1 MCRDELRNHLKHYY
15 NLPEIR
21 MRSSGACL
29 NSCARSVNDVIGS
42 HAFEITCRQ
51 LQGGGI
57 SMEWRTKL
65 KALRWPVVVGCIVFV
80 GIQFIRPKL
89 TNPPATAELQAPLDV
104 KQILRT
110 SCYNCHSNET
120 KLSWF
125 DLPAPAYWL
134 VVKDVTSGRRHL
146 NFSEIAALPLPQQH
160 GYLFEAVSQ
169 IELGAM
175 PLPDYK
181 RLHPESSITPTQLAV
196 LKGYLRSLEP
206 NTAAT
211 PDAIASAEVQY
222 DKWIQGEDI
231 SPVPQPVPNGI
242 AFIADYKNW
251 KTISSTERSDNGT
264 MREILGN
271 EVAVKAIAENHIDPW
286 PDGTAFA
293 KVAWFQQA
301 DQRGIARPGAFFQ
314 VEFMIRDSKKYGNT
328 LGWGWARW
336 RGADLKPYGESAAF
350 TNECVGCHSPLRN
363 TDYVFTEPIRGQQ

>member
-1 MCRDELRNHLKHYY
+1 
-15 NLPEIR
+15 
-21 MRSSGACL
+21 
-29 NSCARSVNDVIGS
+29 
-42 HAFEITCRQ
+42 
-51 LQGGGI
+51 
-57 SMEWRTKL
+57 MEWRTKL
-65 KALRWPVVVGCIVFV
+65 KAFRWLVVVGCIAFA

-89 TNPPATAELQAPLDV
+89 TNPPATAELQAPLEI

-125 DLPAPAYWL
+125 DLPVPAYWL
-134 VVKDVTSGRRHL
+134 VVKDVTLGRRRL
-146 NFSEIAALPLPQQH
+146 NFSEIATLPLAQQH
-160 GYLFEAVSQ
+160 GYLFESVSQ

-196 LKGYLRSLEP
+196 LKDYLRSLEP
-206 NTAAT
+206 NTTAT
-211 PDAIASAEVQY
+211 PEVIASAEAQY
-222 DKWIQGEDI
+222 DKAVQSEGTN
-231 SPVPQPVPNGI
+231 PAPQPAPNGI
-242 AFIADYKNW
+242 AFFADYKNW
-251 KTISSTERSDNGT
+251 KTVSSTERSDNGT

-271 EVAVKAIAENHIDPW
+271 EVAVKAIAENHINPW

-293 KVAWFQQA
+293 KVAWFQRV
-301 DQRGIARPGAFFQ
+301 DQGGFVRPGAFFQ
-314 VEFMIRDSKKYGNT
+314 VEFMIRDSKKYRDT

-350 TNECVGCHSPLRN
+350 TNECVGCHNPLRD